1 MTQAA
6 ASENAIQHP
15 AYGKLSVLSW
25 AHFLNDGA
33 ANYLP
38 GILPAILMSMGL
50 SVSLAGVLMGA
61 LVVGQGL
68 QPLTGLLSDRI
79 GGRSFTVIG
88 LGGGSIA
95 AGLIAFAPSLA
106 ILTLCLIVLG
116 TANSLFHPQTLAAVR
131 RSSGDKHG
139 MGMSVFLIGGEIGRG
154 VWPLFASLLVTA
166 YGLGSIWIL
175 GIPGLLT
182 LPLLWRASTSLPP
195 RPKNAAKVEWHAH
208 MKPLSILVLFSG
220 LRGVLLYAVTAYVP
234 VLWNQRG
241 GSLTGGAAFLT
252 TLMIVG
258 LIGNMTGGH
267 LGDTSGRRRVI
278 AIGMLIT
285 VLGMVAFM
293 LVDGIWMWILIAIVG
308 IGLFATF
315 PLTILIGQDIVPENR
330 SFGSGMALGL
340 SNAIGALGVMALGP
354 VAGAFGVP
362 AVLWVSILIGA
373 LSIPLLWMLPEK
385 HYGA

>member
-6 ASENAIQHP
+6 ATENDVQNP
-15 AYGKLSVLSW
+15 AYGRLSVLSW

-79 GGRSFTVIG
+79 GGRSLTVIG

-95 AGLIAFAPSLA
+95 AGMIAFAPTLGILA
-106 ILTLCLIVLG
+106 LCLIILG

-131 RSSGDKHG
+131 RSSGDRHG

-154 VWPLFASLLVTA
+154 VWPLLAGLLVTA
-166 YGLGSIWIL
+166 YGLGSVWIL

-182 LPLLWRASTSLPP
+182 LPFLWRASISLPP
-195 RPKNAAKVEWHAH
+195 RPKGAAKVEWHAH
-208 MKPLSILVLFSG
+208 MKPLTVLVLFSG
-220 LRGVLLYAVTAYVP
+220 LRGVLLYAVTAYLP

-241 GSLTGGAAFLT
+241 GSLAGGAAFLT

-267 LGDTSGRRRVI
+267 LGDKGGRRRVI

-285 VLGMVAFM
+285 VFGMVAFM

-315 PLTILIGQDIVPENR
+315 PLTILVGQDIVPENR

-362 AVLWVSILIGA
+362 AVLWASILIGA